1 MSMTN
6 GTGKLNG
13 AGHDPAPARPA
24 ATHDAV
30 APLSDEER
38 IAALEEF
45 FSAADQR
52 EKFIPVTREALTD
65 RLTQTGAWPP
75 GVAADARRFF
85 SYLNQWRQQSY
96 GAKLLEL
103 SRLYEPFSPDSD
115 LLVTRRFSSG
125 ERAQLERGLVEGICE
140 LLQQANFTRIDPSMV
155 ELILTK
161 DSAYGLDLHV
171 DLDAFDELEI
181 WYRGISSSLHQR
193 RSLKKLYL
201 KKEEFDVPIFR
212 RLAIVFKLKS
222 EERRIKELMQK
233 EGLDWRKAERK
244 VRKMRGLVSDLIKT
258 ENVYIKLFKN
268 IPRADLEMC
277 FPNTR
282 IKFRLLDKIRLG
294 VSAGGGLGMGVAGT
308 VSKLAVATNPIALA
322 GAVAGLGGIAIRQII
337 SFTNQRNKYMVTMA
351 QNLYSHALA
360 DNHGVLSLLAERA
373 AEEDFKEEV
382 LLYALL
388 AKEAVRIDQI
398 KEADEAIERFL
409 GQTFG
414 IDVNF
419 DVLDALK
426 RLQRDGIVTMSSDGV
441 LRTLPP
447 ADAMARIDELWDR
460 YLDDLPDIAA
470 VEGYEFDGD
479 FSAVGAVT

>member
-1 MSMTN
+1 MSTIN
-6 GTGKLNG
+6 GTGKPNG
-13 AGHDPAPARPA
+13 AGRDPAPATPHEVGA
-24 ATHDAV
+24 APAV
-30 APLSDEER
+30 ASEESL
-38 IAALEEF
+38 AALEAL
-45 FSAADQR
+45 FSATDER
-52 EKFIPVTREALTD
+52 EKFIPVTREALID
-65 RLTQTGAWPP
+65 RLAQTDTWPA
-75 GVAADARRFF
+75 GVAGEARRFF

-125 ERAQLERGLVEGICE
+125 ERSTLERGLVDGVAG

-181 WYRGISSSLHQR
+181 WYRGIGSRMHQR

-244 VRKMRGLVSDLIKT
+244 VKRMRGLISDLIKP
-258 ENVYIKLFKN
+258 ENIYIKLFKN

-294 VSAGGGLGMGVAGT
+294 VTAGGGLGMGVAGT

-322 GAVAGLGGIAIRQII
+322 GAVAGLGGIALRQIV

-382 LLYALL
+382 LLYSLL
-388 AKEAVRIDQI
+388 AKESVHLDQI
-398 KEADEAIERFL
+398 KEADEAIERYL
-409 GQTFG
+409 EQTFG

-419 DVLDALK
+419 DVLDALE
-426 RLQRDGIVTMSSDGV
+426 RLQRDGIVTVSAHGI
-441 LRTLPP
+441 LHTLPP
-447 ADAMARIDELWDR
+447 AAAMARIDELWDR
-460 YLDDLPDIAA
+460 YLDDLPDLAA
-470 VEGYEFDGD
+470 GEGYEFEGD
-479 FSAVGAVT
+479 FPSPGAET